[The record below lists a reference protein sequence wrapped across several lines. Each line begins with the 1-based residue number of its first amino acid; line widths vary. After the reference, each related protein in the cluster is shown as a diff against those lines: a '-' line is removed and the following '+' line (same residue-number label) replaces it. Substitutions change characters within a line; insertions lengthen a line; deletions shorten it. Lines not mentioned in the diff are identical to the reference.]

1 MASADPKVAELSD
14 EVADTAVLDREL
26 EPSFLEQPLPLPVPE
41 AAAQEQARPG
51 RLLALDALRG
61 LTIAL
66 MLLVNNVALDIYT
79 PKQLTHAP
87 WNGGVRVADF
97 VFPWFLFCVGLAI
110 PFSAASFRRK
120 KLSAW
125 HYDLK
130 VVRRAAVLV
139 LLGCLLDSSIAKRPL
154 FTLGVL
160 QIIGLAYLV
169 GALLYDLPLCRRLIV
184 AGGLLAAYWAIL
196 KFVPI
201 PGVGAGVFLAT
212 QNLVA
217 YVNRIYLMGL
227 HLAGLPSVIP
237 TAALVLIGTVI
248 GDLVRS
254 PEADHRRKL
263 AWLLLGGLG
272 LVVGGELWALSVPLN
287 KALWTPSFML
297 LSAGTGAIVLG
308 FFYLLIDSN
317 GWRAWSY
324 PLLVFGSNAILAY
337 VVPILVKVLVLQV
350 WQVSVGGRLV
360 PMQQW
365 FLDYCVNHSD
375 RVVGGWLYTLGFILA
390 WWLVLWQLYRRK
402 VFFRV

>member
-1 MASADPKVAELSD
+1 
-14 EVADTAVLDREL
+14 
-26 EPSFLEQPLPLPVPE
+26 
-41 AAAQEQARPG
+41 
-51 RLLALDALRG
+51 
-61 LTIAL
+61 
-66 MLLVNNVALDIYT
+66 
-79 PKQLTHAP
+79 
-87 WNGGVRVADF
+87 
-97 VFPWFLFCVGLAI
+97 
-110 PFSAASFRRK
+110 
-120 KLSAW
+120 
-125 HYDLK
+125 
-130 VVRRAAVLV
+130 
-139 LLGCLLDSSIAKRPL
+139 
-154 FTLGVL
+154 
-160 QIIGLAYLV
+160 
-169 GALLYDLPLCRRLIV
+169 
-184 AGGLLAAYWAIL
+184 
-196 KFVPI
+196 
-201 PGVGAGVFLAT
+201 
-212 QNLVA
+212 
-217 YVNRIYLMGL
+217 L

-308 FFYLLIDSN
+308 FFYLLIDAN